1 LSENAKDRLGRLEL
15 QREQLENGLAILSNQ
30 VRDTQTVAIS
40 GSIKAGAIC
49 DPSGSS
55 GAAELVS
62 RLLMRG
68 TTSLSGDQIS
78 QRIEEAGATLSFEN
92 RDESVSFS
100 SRCYYGVLD
109 GVLEIIGE
117 CLMRPS
123 FPEKEIAL
131 SKNEILSEIKANDDD
146 TRSTAYKHL
155 SELVFGKDAPYGRD
169 PLGRPE
175 ELKNLGREDLIRFH
189 RENYEPSR
197 LIIAMTGGYEYDR
210 VKTKIDKIF
219 SHWKNESATKF
230 SFRETKANASNNLTM
245 KMKHKT
251 QIDLAIGTR
260 AVRRSSH
267 DYYPLNLGNLVLG
280 RLGLYG
286 RLGKNVREDQGVAYY
301 VFSALQSKLFS
312 GLFAVFAGVN
322 PSNVAKALEGIY
334 EELTR
339 ITSEPIPQKELETA
353 KRNSVGSLSIS
364 LDTSVERV
372 AILHEME
379 YHNLGMDYLERYPS
393 ILDRIS
399 SEEILAAFQKYVK
412 FEDLSMV
419 AAGPVGDD
427 TLVLPTIKQ
436 SKRDYSR

>member
-1 LSENAKDRLGRLEL
+1 LSEDAKDRLGGLEL
-15 QREQLENGLAILSNQ
+15 QREQFENGLAVLSNQ

-40 GSIKAGAIC
+40 GSIKAGSMC
-49 DPSGSS
+49 DPSGSF
-55 GAAELVS
+55 GAAELTS

-68 TTSLSGDQIS
+68 TASLSGEQIS

-92 RDESVSFS
+92 RDEAVSFS

-109 GVLEIIGE
+109 DVLETIGE

-123 FPEKEIAL
+123 FPDKEIAL

-155 SELVFGKDAPYGRD
+155 AELVFGKDAPYGKD

-175 ELKNLGREDLIRFH
+175 ELKNIAREDLLRFH

-197 LIIAMTGGYEYDR
+197 LIIAITGGYDFDR
-210 VKTKIDKIF
+210 VKTTIEKIF
-219 SHWKNESATKF
+219 SPWKNESATKY
-230 SFRETKANASNNLTM
+230 SYPETKGNASRNSLTM

-251 QIDLAIGTR
+251 QVDLAIGTR
-260 AVRRSSH
+260 AARRSSH

-286 RLGKNVREDQGVAYY
+286 RLGKNVREDRGVAYY
-301 VFSALQSKLFS
+301 AFSALKSKHFS

-322 PSNVAKALEGIY
+322 PSNVAKAMEGIY
-334 EELTR
+334 EELMR
-339 ITSEPIPQKELETA
+339 ITSEPIPLKELETA

-393 ILDRIS
+393 ILDHVS

-412 FEDLSMV
+412 LGELSMV
-419 AAGPVGDD
+419 AAGPVDDD
-427 TLVLPTIKQ
+427 TLVLPAIKT
-436 SKRDYSR
+436 